1 MLIPFGVLS
10 AAAGGAP
17 AGASDY
23 ELIES
28 YILGSAQSSVTFSS
42 LGDYSSTYKHL
53 QIRWVARSDRGSG
66 AASFWFRFNGDT
78 GSNYANHALYGD
90 TSVVSFG
97 QTSQNRALITSVLPA
112 SGATANVYSSGV
124 MDVLDWTATKNKT
137 VRTLAGYSLSP
148 GIVQLA
154 SGLWMNTGAV
164 TSISL
169 IEGDSS
175 NFVAGSRF
183 SIYGIKG

>member
-17 AGASDY
+17 AGAGDY
-23 ELIES
+23 ELIASE
-28 YILGSAQSSVTFSS
+28 ILTTTESSVTFSN

-53 QIRWVARSDRGSG
+53 QIRWVARSDRGSD

-78 GSNYANHALYGD
+78 GSNYANHTLYAQN
-90 TSVVSFG
+90 SVVSFA
-97 QTSQNRALITSVLPA
+97 QTSQSRGFLTSVLPA

-124 MDVLDWTATKNKT
+124 MDVLDWTAAKNKT

-148 GIVQLA
+148 GIIQLN
-154 SGLWMNTGAV
+154 SNLWMNTGAV

-183 SIYGIKG
+183 SLYGIKG